1 MPPDVRDAWVAA
13 VPRLVDACLELDRL
27 GMPDALIHGDLH
39 PGNVVLGPDG
49 PVLIDWSD
57 GAVGHPFIDL
67 PTFLLR
73 VKGRTRRE
81 RLVEAYLEGWAG
93 VAPRET
99 LQRAAELA
107 MPVGAAYQV
116 ATYQALLPAMDDP
129 DRALFDG
136 VDVRWVRRTLDCLE
150 HGLDAAAL
158 EG

>member
-1 MPPDVRDAWVAA
+1 
-13 VPRLVDACLELDRL
+13 
-27 GMPDALIHGDLH
+27 
-39 PGNVVLGPDG
+39 
-49 PVLIDWSD
+49 
-57 GAVGHPFIDL
+57 
-67 PTFLLR
+67 
-73 VKGRTRRE
+73 
-81 RLVEAYLEGWAG
+81 
-93 VAPRET
+93 
-99 LQRAAELA
+99 

>member
-1 MPPDVRDAWVAA
+1 MGVYAQTPRGDRRRGRAGGTPFPPG
-13 VPRLVDACLELDRL
+13 PNPILEWEA
-27 GMPDALIHGDLH
+27 PHG
-39 PGNVVLGPDG
+39 
-49 PVLIDWSD
+49 
-57 GAVGHPFIDL
+57 
-67 PTFLLR
+67 
-73 VKGRTRRE
+73 
-81 RLVEAYLEGWAG
+81 
-93 VAPRET
+93 
-99 LQRAAELA
+99 LA